1 MSSPSFSNDSSSSND
16 NFTSSSSDEDILKNM
31 NKNDGNDNFQFQGL
45 VHFTWD
51 GIGGQSMDPI
61 VGVWDV

>member
-1 MSSPSFSNDSSSSND
+1 MSSSKFANDFSSSND

-31 NKNDGNDNFQFQGL
+31 NKNDGNNNFQFQGL
-45 VHFTWD
+45 IHFTWD
-51 GIGGQSMDPI
+51 EIGGQSMDPI